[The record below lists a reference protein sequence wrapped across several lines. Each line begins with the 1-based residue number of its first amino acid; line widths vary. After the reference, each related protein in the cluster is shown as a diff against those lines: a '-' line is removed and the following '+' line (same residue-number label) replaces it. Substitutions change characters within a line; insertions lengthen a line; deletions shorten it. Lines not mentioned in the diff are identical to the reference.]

1 MTINRLLEKHN
12 ITIEEARNIRA
23 FVSSAFFVKER
34 DSIGSR
40 EEFDQKVEEARER
53 SLGYPAP
60 KSWYVYF
67 ESLIQ
72 IELLEAMLLACGLS
86 PIELQVLKINY
97 LEGIDDREIRD
108 DIDLRNAK
116 RRQSCMIDLILELR
130 DTTTPEDFALFSREY
145 RTEIE
150 RIQRE
155 ILEYLTRPIPERTNG
170 EVVS

>member
-1 MTINRLLEKHN
+1 MTINRLLEKYS

-23 FVSSAFFVKER
+23 LDSSTYFVKEE

-40 EEFDQKVEEARER
+40 EEFDEKVEEARKE
-53 SLGYPAP
+53 SLWGPVP
-60 KSWYVYF
+60 KSWYAYF
-67 ESLIQ
+67 ESTSQKEYLK
-72 IELLEAMLLACGLS
+72 AMILYFGLS
-86 PIELQVLKINY
+86 QEELQILKFNY

-116 RRQSCMIDLILELR
+116 RRQSCMMDLILELR
-130 DTTTPEDFALFSREY
+130 DTTTPEDFALLSREY

-155 ILEYLTRPIPERTNG
+155 ILEYLTRPIPEQTKG
-170 EVVS
+170 KAV